1 MSAKS
6 TGLGRGLGALLGDE
20 SLRPSGGNGV
30 SLRIAEVEP
39 NTQQPRR
46 AFDEESLVNLAESI
60 RLHGVLQPLLVRR
73 LPTGYYQILAGER
86 RWRAARLADLTEIP
100 AIVLEAD
107 DRNAAE
113 LALIE
118 NLQREDL
125 NPMEEAEGFRMLTEN
140 YGLTQEEVGARV
152 GRSRPAVANSLRLL
166 GLPEPVRASV
176 RDGRLSAGHARAI
189 LSLSHPPLMEKAAN
203 TAMSQGMSVRQ
214 TEAMCKK
221 IQEGAAPAQQ
231 RNPKEPNYLA
241 EHERALSE
249 IYGRKVRI
257 TATGQK
263 GKLSM
268 EFYDAMDLEELIAKL
283 GAQRAHGKG
292 SDV

>member
-221 IQEGAAPAQQ
+221 IQEGASPAQQ

-241 EHERALSE
+241 EHERDLSE